1 MRIRQPRMM
10 KRQRGVTYLE
20 VMLALLVFCVC
31 VSPAMDAMTTAL
43 VTIPAAARGGEFAC
57 VRDQME
63 KVLAEPYATLVLHAT
78 AAAAGTTPVP
88 AYSLAADA
96 ACPARDAYLVRYD
109 PGSSSP
115 FVTADSGLLLVRVAI
130 PDGTTSLASLVAR
143 P

>member
-1 MRIRQPRMM
+1 MM
-10 KRQRGVTYLE
+10 KRQRGVSYLE

-43 VTIPAAARGGEFAC
+43 VTIPAAAARGGEFAC

-63 KVLAEPYATLVLHAT
+63 KVLAEPYATLVLHA
-78 AAAAGTTPVP
+78 AAAGAGTTPVP

-96 ACPARDAYLVRYD
+96 ACPARDAYLVPYD

-115 FVTADSGLLLVRVAI
+115 FVTVDSGLLLVRVAV